1 MYASTIRWHLVK
13 TQSLCYCSLFN
24 KQKNIYSPGHFL
36 FGEDQN
42 LFGQRQ
48 HGSYKSI
55 LLLWSQAKILSIKL
69 MVLVQLL
76 LFDSVQE
83 MQHWFTRH
91 LSFAC
96 NYENVQLIAAMSAFP
111 G

>member
-1 MYASTIRWHLVK
+1 MLEQLIS
-13 TQSLCYCSLFN
+13 SL
-24 KQKNIYSPGHFL
+24 KKKYSPGHFL

-42 LFGQRQ
+42 LFGQCQ
-48 HGSYKSI
+48 HGSYKI
-55 LLLWSQAKILSIKL
+55 IFLLWLQAKILSIKL

-83 MQHWFTRH
+83 MQHWFTKH